1 LTIQSIV
8 VPTASTMGFFRRKQ
22 QQQEEPEPE
31 EPKEVF
37 VIEVQDI
44 NHEELYRSP
53 RSSSSSSS
61 KQVIVNAP
69 TAESDEED
77 EINPFRVEMDLKT
90 HRKTPPPTPTND
102 LDENNEEKYVRNRR
116 NLIRMLVCLTG
127 VVLVAIIL
135 AVSLSLTRSSS
146 TVANNDEAEPPVEEE
161 EPVTWEPIPTTEEA
175 AAYLMEI
182 LQISSP
188 SQVAKAMDDS
198 TPQGRAFSVLV
209 VSEQLA
215 ESPTPPFSVIQRYAL
230 MVLYYSTSG
239 GPSAWT
245 NSFGWNAYGDDEC
258 QWNAVDTCRFTEE
271 GYLAVTNLDL
281 GEL

>member
-1 LTIQSIV
+1 
-8 VPTASTMGFFRRKQ
+8 MGFFRRKQ

-53 RSSSSSSS
+53 RSSSSS